1 MSRRIVAGVGRIT
14 LVMFLVGAERAQATY
29 SIVACDAKTREC
41 GVAVQTNN
49 LAVGASV
56 PYAQAGVG
64 AVASQFETNPHY
76 GPRGLALLAQGIV
89 PTDAMKKILAEDGNF
104 GGEGIES
111 RQIGI
116 VNVNG
121 RGANY
126 TGEEAARADWAGARS
141 GLGYSIQGNGLV
153 GPKVVEAMER
163 AFLKTDGTLAER
175 LMAAL
180 AAGDLAGGQKTGR
193 ESAALLVKTMD
204 GFPMDI
210 DLRVDASNDP
220 VGGLRKLFDMQ
231 SARQQVIQA
240 SLAARA
246 GRLDQAR
253 ALLIGA
259 IARGHDW
266 TRVWIRGA
274 RVAEYIEEPR
284 LALKYID
291 AAFTQNPAWA
301 DAEIGKGNYAEI
313 GASAEFHRWVTAEK
327 EKNAVAAYEQLR
339 ESKDTTLERRVSVGR
354 ILLEAGRADEAILVL
369 NERTPG
375 AEESIEL
382 RLLRATAYAAVKD
395 YMNAMAQCDAALKRE
410 PKNLRTRMRLE
421 ELQRDREAAR

>member
-1 MSRRIVAGVGRIT
+1 MSRRIFVGAALTI
-14 LVMFLVGAERAQATY
+14 VMMILAAAERAQATY

-76 GPRGLALLAQGIV
+76 GPRGLVLLAQGFGPAEV
-89 PTDAMKKILAEDGNF
+89 MKKILAEDGNF
-104 GGEGIES
+104 DGEGIES
-111 RQIGI
+111 RQVGI
-116 VNVNG
+116 VSVDG

-126 TGEEAARADWAGARS
+126 TGEETAHADWAGARS
-141 GLGYSIQGNGLV
+141 GVGYSIQGNGLV
-153 GPKVVEAMER
+153 GPTVVEAMER
-163 AFLKTDGTLAER
+163 AFLKTEGALAER

-180 AAGDLAGGQKTGR
+180 VAGDAAGGQKTGR

-210 DLRVDASNDP
+210 DLRVDDSNDP

-259 IARGHDW
+259 VARGHDW

-274 RVAEYIEEPR
+274 RVAENIEEPR
-284 LALKYID
+284 LALKYIG

-301 DAEIGKGNYAEI
+301 DAEIGEGNYAEI
-313 GASAEFHRWVTAEK
+313 GASAEFHRWVSAEE
-327 EKNAVAAYEQLR
+327 EKNAVAAFEQVR
-339 ESKDTTLERRVSVGR
+339 GSKDTTLERRVSVGR
-354 ILLEAGRADEAILVL
+354 ILLEVGRADEAILIL
-369 NERTPG
+369 NERTQG
-375 AEESIEL
+375 DEESIEL

-395 YMNAMAQCDAALKRE
+395 YVNAMAQCDAALKSE
-410 PKNLRTRMRLE
+410 PKNLRVRMRLE
-421 ELQRDREAAR
+421 KLQREREAGR